1 MILHHD
7 VEVNYEKLAWDFL
20 HREQHRQQFILKRLF
35 LENAWLV
42 FCSVNATISKASW
55 HASFI
60 VMKQNITEQL
70 YKCVSG
76 NVQSF
81 DSFDYIGARNARV
94 DSKISMFEDLSF

>member
-1 MILHHD
+1 
-7 VEVNYEKLAWDFL
+7 
-20 HREQHRQQFILKRLF
+20 
-35 LENAWLV
+35 
-42 FCSVNATISKASW
+42 
-55 HASFI
+55 
-60 VMKQNITEQL
+60 MKQNITEQL